1 MGGRQN
7 DGGYRNDVFSRVFRQ
22 RDVRKLD
29 LRFWR
34 FVYNIKGGG
43 ARQNDGGYR
52 NDVFPRVFRQRDVRK
67 FDGLFFAELYVIGN
81 GCMYLPRQS
90 NSAGSLT
97 SGLVVEWGSRGAM
110 LPRGRKLVGV

>member
-1 MGGRQN
+1 M
-7 DGGYRNDVFSRVFRQ
+7 FFRQ
-22 RDVRKLD
+22 RDVRKFD

-34 FVYNIKGGG
+34 FLYIISKGG

-97 SGLVVEWGSRGAM
+97 SGLVVEWGSRVTM
-110 LPRGRKLVGV
+110 LPAAGILVGV